1 MDHDL
6 IEVEVE
12 DILINYVIFL
22 TLIFFLDDLKVEV
35 KEVSNQSNSS
45 IWKQS
50 ESTIEPSRA

>member
-35 KEVSNQSNSS
+35 KEVSIQSNSP

>member
-22 TLIFFLDDLKVEV
+22 TLIFLLDDLKVEV
-35 KEVSNQSNSS
+35 NEVSIQSNSS
-45 IWKQS
+45 IWKQPQR
-50 ESTIEPSRA
+50 TIEPSRA